1 MPTEQVE
8 AWSGGAASSETTTSC
23 CFCCWWWF
31 CCCCDPYYYCAN
43 VVVVAVVEAK
53 AAVVAVRMWWMNKL
67 EQEAAA
73 VMLLTL
79 ILLIQSLSSLELLS
93 WQQGSS
99 FVNDRVRSEMRLQ
112 VHIISLYALSLS
124 LSRVCTRVCLDHN
137 QREVLL
143 SAWKL
148 FTF

>member
-1 MPTEQVE
+1 
-8 AWSGGAASSETTTSC
+8 
-23 CFCCWWWF
+23 
-31 CCCCDPYYYCAN
+31 
-43 VVVVAVVEAK
+43 
-53 AAVVAVRMWWMNKL
+53 MNKL

-79 ILLIQSLSSLELLS
+79 ILLIQSLSLLELLS

-99 FVNDRVRSEMRLQ
+99 FVNDRVRSERRL
-112 VHIISLYALSLS
+112 HIISPYMLSLS

-137 QREVLL
+137 ERKVLL